1 MSRRRWLNF
10 FAFSLNQPYIIMTPS
25 ERQDLEERIL
35 SKRQQIEFE
44 KTNME
49 LASEFSEENREN
61 PEVMEEA
68 KNFDDPAESVIE
80 PAELKSLKDAE
91 KELNDLLKQLNDLGK
106 S

>member
-1 MSRRRWLNF
+1 
-10 FAFSLNQPYIIMTPS
+10 MTPQ
-25 ERQDLEERIL
+25 ERHDLEERIL

-68 KNFDDPAESVIE
+68 KNFNDPAESVIE
-80 PAELKSLKDAE
+80 TADLKSLKSAE
-91 KELNDLLKQLNDLGK
+91 KELNELLKQLNDLGK